1 MGSRAILYILNFP
14 VWNLEFFKFS
24 FIIKYFPIISVFYYH
39 YYSSEMAPFFISIIG
54 LMCGAVCI
62 VYYQAALALRGAAAH
77 RASLDLLV
85 IE

>member
-1 MGSRAILYILNFP
+1 MGRSRATIHTKFPSMKFRILQILI
-14 VWNLEFFKFS
+14 
-24 FIIKYFPIISVFYYH
+24 IIKYFPIISVFYYH

>member
-1 MGSRAILYILNFP
+1 
-14 VWNLEFFKFS
+14 
-24 FIIKYFPIISVFYYH
+24 
-39 YYSSEMAPFFISIIG
+39 
-54 LMCGAVCI
+54 MCGAVCI

>member
-1 MGSRAILYILNFP
+1 MPFFEILHVNIIIILRK
-14 VWNLEFFKFS
+14 W
-24 FIIKYFPIISVFYYH
+24 H
-39 YYSSEMAPFFISIIG
+39 PFFISIIG